1 MDEFYIPYKPTEKQ
15 AMFHQSPAYE
25 VLFGGAAGP
34 GKLLHVDTPIPTTR
48 GWVPMGEIAVGDLVF
63 GPDGHPCRV
72 TMASAVQVK
81 PAYRLTFD
89 DGATLDAHDEHLWHT
104 YTAKDLE
111 AMTRRT
117 DAFRERRRATR
128 ESRVSGKKSAK
139 FTQSLIRRNQSR
151 DYDLLPPPEGAVRT
165 TQEIVDTLKVR
176 GNRAN
181 HAIPVTEPLQLPEA
195 DLPLDPYLLGLW
207 LGDGSTSSG
216 HFTSMDG
223 LEQVFA
229 DHGYLVKKLKR
240 PAEHYIRGM
249 VPVLREIGVFG
260 NKHIPDTYL
269 WTSQEQR
276 LALLQ
281 GLMDTDGSCDRYG
294 CAEFTNK
301 NKELA
306 EGVAFLAR
314 SLGMKAV
321 IREGKAKLNGRDCGP
336 KYRVGF
342 TTTTPV
348 FRVERKRE
356 RQPQAARRTTRFRY
370 IVSAQR
376 LPDAIPM
383 KCIAIDSPSHLYL
396 AGDHLIATHNTTAAV
411 IDAYARCYHHPGTV
425 AYILRRTRPE
435 LMKSVVPEAL
445 KWYPKGSYVYNIADG
460 VINLPNGS
468 MIHLVSCQHEK
479 DKYNFQGAQID
490 WLYFEELT
498 HFTKSIY
505 DYLKTRVR
513 TSKAKK
519 IQPCIR
525 CTSNPGGLGHGW
537 VKKYFVDAGPFTSLI
552 PVKTWVD
559 SRRRFEVMTKQY
571 IPALVTENP
580 HINDSYIR
588 ELEQKP
594 ESLRRALLLGEWDAF
609 EGQVFIEFTDDPSH
623 YMDRKNT
630 HVIEPFDIP
639 DTWKRYRGFDWGYVT
654 PFAVIWAAVSP
665 DKRVYVYREYYG
677 SATGDNVGLYDAKT
691 KRYKVH
697 VAYVAGDA
705 MLYCSETARPQGMY
719 AHGMYPFVFDTYT
732 RVFGRTHGN
741 GMVDELMEMQRSVN
755 RYAKYIDDNA
765 RMNSKLRML
774 LSDAADI
781 NAEDL
786 EDLSKQVIKAGGG
799 IGDNNLRWF
808 PEVRLSPAVQN
819 NMYSFINMMKDDTGQ
834 SAFTRGEVTGGVTA
848 RSAITALQEAGGK
861 ISRFRT
867 EVFKY
872 GFKDGVEQI
881 LWLIKQ
887 FYKKDR
893 IVAIVGE
900 DGELK
905 EIKAGELFDKGDLMP
920 YAVRIQ
926 TQRRNPMRVQA
937 ENDLMMQL
945 FNAMAQQ
952 NQTLDVDIMIRLL
965 QVDGKDRFLKAIEK
979 AREEQALGLEAQN
992 AVLQQDNQALQEQVA
1007 MVKQM
1012 MAQQASGLA
1021 QTGAEI
1027 DQMEQTV

>member
-1 MDEFYIPYKPTEKQ
+1 MSQYKNQRLTSREQEIMWDCQRLFNLFREQNRPYK
-15 AMFHQSPAYE
+15 
-25 VLFGGAAGP
+25 
-34 GKLLHVDTPIPTTR
+34 D
-48 GWVPMGEIAVGDLVF
+48 
-63 GPDGHPCRV
+63 
-72 TMASAVQVK
+72 
-81 PAYRLTFD
+81 
-89 DGATLDAHDEHLWHT
+89 
-104 YTAKDLE
+104 
-111 AMTRRT
+111 
-117 DAFRERRRATR
+117 
-128 ESRVSGKKSAK
+128 
-139 FTQSLIRRNQSR
+139 
-151 DYDLLPPPEGAVRT
+151 
-165 TQEIVDTLKVR
+165 KVR
-176 GNRAN
+176 VARQIAELKDPAQKG
-181 HAIPVTEPLQLPEA
+181 IPQLHTLRSTLVNSVADQMDNLPEA
-195 DLPLDPYLLGLW
+195 
-207 LGDGSTSSG
+207 
-216 HFTSMDG
+216 
-223 LEQVFA
+223 
-229 DHGYLVKKLKR
+229 
-240 PAEHYIRGM
+240 I
-249 VPVLREIGVFG
+249 I
-260 NKHIPDTYL
+260 
-269 WTSQEQR
+269 
-276 LALLQ
+276 
-281 GLMDTDGSCDRYG
+281 
-294 CAEFTNK
+294 
-301 NKELA
+301 
-306 EGVAFLAR
+306 
-314 SLGMKAV
+314 
-321 IREGKAKLNGRDCGP
+321 
-336 KYRVGF
+336 
-342 TTTTPV
+342 
-348 FRVERKRE
+348 
-356 RQPQAARRTTRFRY
+356 
-370 IVSAQR
+370 
-376 LPDAIPM
+376 
-383 KCIAIDSPSHLYL
+383 
-396 AGDHLIATHNTTAAV
+396 
-411 IDAYARCYHHPGTV
+411 
-425 AYILRRTRPE
+425 RPE
-435 LMKSVVPEAL
+435 RPDM
-445 KWYPKGSYVYNIADG
+445 
-460 VINLPNGS
+460 
-468 MIHLVSCQHEK
+468 QEK
-479 DKYNFQGAQID
+479 A
-490 WLYFEELT
+490 EELT
-498 HFTKSIY
+498 DLVQYVHEVNDFPRLY
-505 DYLKTRVR
+505 RERVEDNFITG
-513 TSKAKK
+513 TSVTQYVWDMDAAFGQGDIAIINCPIESVEWDHAAPSLQMGRAVFKK
-519 IQPCIR
+519 
-525 CTSNPGGLGHGW
+525 GW
-537 VKKYFVDAGPFTSLI
+537 YPRSYYKQHYPDK
-552 PVKTWVD
+552 
-559 SRRRFEVMTKQY
+559 EQY
-571 IPALVTENP
+571 IRSSVYSRSDVEGVTDHSPADEDDEV
-580 HINDSYIR
+580 
-588 ELEQKP
+588 
-594 ESLRRALLLGEWDAF
+594 LLLEYW
-609 EGQVFIEFTDDPSH
+609 
-623 YMDRKNT
+623 
-630 HVIEPFDIP
+630 
-639 DTWKRYRGFDWGYVT
+639 YR
-654 PFAVIWAAVSP
+654 
-665 DKRVYVYREYYG
+665 
-677 SATGDNVGLYDAKT
+677 LYDAKT

-952 NQTLDVDIMIRLL
+952 NQALDVDIMIRLL